1 LIDLAADGT
10 IKKSDLSA
18 RLAHVD
24 DEMVIAERELARVK
38 MGRQRL
44 EDLEANKR
52 FILERS
58 TGRPS
63 S

>member
-24 DEMVIAERELARVK
+24 DEMVIAEHELARVK

-44 EDLEANKR
+44 EDLEANK
-52 FILERS
+52 
-58 TGRPS
+58 
-63 S
+63 

>member
-1 LIDLAADGT
+1 
-10 IKKSDLSA
+10 
-18 RLAHVD
+18 VD